1 MEKKNIIEDF
11 YKMNLLDN
19 DLVKMVKEEDC
30 EDNLKLLFL
39 LRFYWKMMGEL
50 DDGKGYNV
58 KDWKFEDYN
67 KFLDRLDE
75 VDLNNNDFRKYFKE
89 LINFLIVDIKDNKI
103 DFIKYLEH
111 NKVEIEKK
119 NNIEV

>member
-50 DDGKGYNV
+50 DDDKGYNV

-103 DFIKYLEH
+103 DFIKYLEQ